1 MSNVIEFRRQVA
13 PTRGEDIARRMRVAI
28 AAEMLMRAEG
38 LALQAASM
46 LPTTQMQGRSWHAA
60 NVLADI
66 RRQAIEDMTP
76 PPKGAA

>member
-1 MSNVIEFRRQVA
+1 MSEVIQFRPRPA
-13 PTRGEDIARRMRVAI
+13 PSRGEDIARRLRVAI
-28 AAEMLMRAEG
+28 AAEMLLRAEG

-46 LPTTQMQGRSWHAA
+46 LPTAQMQGRSWHAA

-66 RRQAIEDMTP
+66 RRQAIEDMAP